1 MGLINPNNK
10 TTHLKNQF
18 VQTSRALFMFLGVLS
33 LILLL
38 NCCAKKEE
46 EDQISYP
53 LKTAKMISQ
62 VSSGIISPD
71 DKIRVRFVAPMVDPN
86 LLGQVLKKSVFSF
99 SPPID
104 GIASWEDRRTL
115 AFQPSERLPI
125 REKYQGTLDMV
136 TLFPLHRDAE
146 LKPLKFMFEVASREI
161 SSVEAAFKLKDPND
175 PCYLFYTGTVIFTE
189 KTDFDAVKEGT
200 SLRMNSKKLI
210 LSWKMEDDEKTFI
223 FTSPE
228 IKRGDRKQEFII
240 TIDKKH
246 LGLSGDYKKTS
257 VLLPIEDMEV
267 VEIHKREEGLHP
279 RINVEFSDDMDST
292 QDIRG
297 LIAVEPTLKLKLRV
311 IGKTVSVDGDFS
323 FGQSYTVKISSGI
336 RSRWGI
342 KSTEDY
348 SELIEFKD
356 LKPQIRFASNGVF
369 LPSVNRQNLRF
380 MTLNLR
386 RVKLE
391 IKRVFDSNL
400 GQFLQTISLDS
411 SKERR
416 QEFYSDYVNRVGVEI
431 VDEILEIGEERNLWL
446 QHELDLKKIIQPGKK
461 GLFLVSLTFKRED
474 MLYGSPE
481 ELEEAIK
488 VRYWPDYY
496 SNPYSPGY
504 IYEHGGVYKPVILSD
519 IGLTYKKGYK
529 RHIVYSTHIKDVTP
543 LRGVNVI
550 LRTYQNQVIARKKT
564 TRDGQADFQN
574 IEEEVF
580 YIEAEK
586 DGQKS
591 VIFPRKMA
599 WNLSTFDTE
608 GVTSVPEGTRAF
620 IYTERGV
627 YRPGDEINLSV
638 IARNENNTFPTN
650 HPITLKIFNPRG
662 QLVFERTKKDGV
674 DGFYS
679 FKFETNPEDPTG
691 NWRADILIGSQTF
704 HHTLKIET
712 VVPYRLKVRIE
723 PEKKKLSWDDKILKF
738 DVISTYLF
746 GNPASGLEAEVEV
759 ALLHA
764 LKEYPRFSKFIFSNE
779 SIDFEPI
786 RTRIFK
792 GKLDSQG
799 KAHVEWELPSFEKA
813 PSAINASLV
822 AKVLEKGGRPN
833 QGVSV
838 IPIGPYPYYVGIERP
853 EFKYGYALIG
863 TSLHFPII
871 VVNPEGEP
879 VAARPLNYRIYKNKS
894 YWWWEY
900 ETRHEFRLRFKSDR
914 NTELFKEG
922 SLISKDTPVL
932 LDFSP
937 EDRGEYLIEVQD
949 ASENGHTAAIFLR
962 AAPWGSGQAGKDAG
976 ILTLKSDKKKYYP
989 GDEAIVSFPISKQG
1003 EILISVEKA
1012 QQIVSSRWYKPDGKK
1027 EEMSVKIP
1035 ITKAMA
1041 PTAYVTV
1048 SIIQPH
1054 SQTVNDRPI
1063 RMYGVIP
1070 LNVEDSLT
1078 RQELQIQM
1086 SEELKSDAPFQVKIQ
1101 SSNKRPTQFTI
1112 AVVDEGLLDLTQFET
1127 PDPWKSFFK
1136 KLRLGVRTF
1145 DLFSHIIG
1153 VNKGDVFKIF
1163 SIGGDIEEEYRKLQ
1177 VEPKEKKRFKPVSMF
1192 KGPLM
1197 TDKSGQ
1203 ATVSFNMP
1211 NYIGSVRI
1219 MVVAARGNSYGHA
1232 EKAVPVKKDLMV
1244 LPTLPRVLGPE
1255 DKIIVPVT
1263 VFAMK
1268 DNIGS
1273 VDVSISIEGPILLL
1287 GEGKKTVNFVKAGE
1301 QDIQFNLQAE
1311 AAIGAAK
1318 IVTKATSAKL
1328 TSTHETDLEI
1338 RPSSPR
1344 IFESEEKEI
1353 LPGKSVSFTVPSK
1366 GIPGS
1371 NRAQISVRRRPNL
1384 NFKHRLSWL
1393 IRYPYGCIEQIVSS
1407 VFPQLYLKE
1416 FLKESKKPKEAEKD
1430 IDNNINAGIRRLRRF
1445 LLSSGAFTF
1454 WPGARRVSIWGTNYA
1469 GHFLIEAKKL
1479 GYHVPQNLLA
1489 KWMRYQKS
1497 QALKTRDDLMTRVYR
1512 VYLLAL
1518 AGEPQMGALN
1528 LLKENNL
1535 KDMSDTE
1542 RWMLAAAYQMAGVG
1556 RTADEILR
1564 KAGTKVDDYSEFGG
1578 TYGSALRDKAII
1590 LDTLVLFER
1599 WKEADALANELAQA
1613 LSSRQWHSTQTTGFM
1628 LLAVGKYLRTLEGSM
1643 DQPPLVRGTI
1653 MLPDGKKVGFE
1664 TEKISYQLEIESGFG
1679 QTVELYLDEKST
1691 VKRAFVTLD
1700 WNGVPLKSDIGDES
1714 KNLALSVKW
1723 FDEDGMRC
1731 DPTELTQGHTFWGHF
1746 RVKNSAPFLIEELA
1760 LVQLLPAGW
1769 EIENIRLSNETLPD
1783 WVPKKRL
1790 NREEYLDI
1798 RDDRIMWF
1806 FDLYR
1811 REHLDFVVK
1820 LNAVTVGE
1828 FTLPPTVVEAMYNN
1842 NFKATKA
1849 GEKVI
1854 VKER

>member
-1 MGLINPNNK
+1 MDLVNPNNK
-10 TTHLKNQF
+10 TPYLKNQF
-18 VQTSRALFMFLGVLS
+18 VPTSRVVFMFLGVLS
-33 LILLL
+33 LIILL

-46 EDQISYP
+46 DSQISYP
-53 LKTAKMISQ
+53 LKTAKM
-62 VSSGIISPD
+62 VSHVTSGVISPD
-71 DKIRVRFVAPMVDPN
+71 GKIRVRFVAPMVEPN
-86 LLGQVLKKSVFSF
+86 LLGQTIRKSVFSF
-99 SPPID
+99 SPSID
-104 GIASWEDRRTL
+104 GIAWWDDRRTL
-115 AFQPSERLPI
+115 AFRPREPLPI
-125 REKYQGTLDMV
+125 RKKYQGKLDMV
-136 TLFPLHRDAE
+136 TLFPQHREAE
-146 LKPLKFMFEVASREI
+146 LEPLRFIFEVSSREV
-161 SSVEAAFKLKDPND
+161 SSVEADFELKDPKD
-175 PCYLFYTGTVIFTE
+175 PWYLFYTGKVIFTE
-189 KTDFDAVKEGT
+189 KADLDAVKEGT
-200 SLRMNSKKLI
+200 SLRVKSKKLA
-210 LSWKMEDDEKTFI
+210 LSWKIGDDEKTFV
-223 FTSPE
+223 FKSPE
-228 IKRGDRKQEFII
+228 IKRGDREKEFILI
-240 TIDKKH
+240 VGKKH
-246 LGLSGDYKKTS
+246 LGLSQDYKETS
-257 VLLPIEDMEV
+257 VLVPLEDMEV
-267 VEIHKREEGLHP
+267 VEIQRREEGLRP
-279 RINVEFSDDMDST
+279 RINIEFSDDLDST

-297 LIAVEPTLKLKLRV
+297 LIAVEPTVKLKLRA
-311 IGKTVSVDGDFS
+311 IGKTISVDGDFG
-323 FGQSYTVKISSGI
+323 FGQSYTVKISRGI

-342 KSTEDY
+342 KSAEDY

-356 LKPQIRFASNGVF
+356 LKPQIRFASDGAF

-391 IKRVFDSNL
+391 IKKVFDSNL

-416 QEFYSDYVNRVGVEI
+416 QEFYSDYVNRVGVKI
-431 VDEILEIGEERNLWL
+431 VDEILEIGKERNVWL
-446 QHELDLKKIIQPGKK
+446 QHELDLKKVIQPGKK
-461 GLFLVSLTFKRED
+461 GLFLVSLTFARED
-474 MLYGSPE
+474 MLYGTQE

-488 VRYWPDYY
+488 ERIWDDYY
-496 SNPYSPGY
+496 SDPYAPGY
-504 IYEHGGVYKPVILSD
+504 TYEHGGVYKPVILSD
-519 IGLTYKKGYK
+519 IGLTYKKGHK
-529 RHIVYSTHIKDVTP
+529 THIVYSTYIKDATPMSGVT
-543 LRGVNVI
+543 VI
-550 LRTYQNQVIARKKT
+550 LRTYQNQVIAQKKT
-564 TRDGQADFQN
+564 TIEGKADFQN

-591 VIFPRKMA
+591 VIFPGTMA

-608 GVTSVPEGTRAF
+608 GVESVPEGTRTF

-638 IARNENNTFPTN
+638 IARNENNTFPSN
-650 HPITLKIFNPRG
+650 HPITLKIFNSRD
-662 QLVFERTKKDGV
+662 QLVFEQTKKDGM

-712 VVPYRLKVRIE
+712 VVPYRLKVKIE
-723 PEKKKLSWDDKILKF
+723 PEKKKLSWDDKVLKF

-746 GNPASGLEAEVEV
+746 GNPASGLETEVEV

-764 LKEYPRFSKFIFSNE
+764 LKKYPKFSKFIFTNE
-779 SIDFEPI
+779 SIDFKPI
-786 RTRIFK
+786 RTRIFE

-799 KAHVEWELPSFEKA
+799 RARVEWPLPSFEKA

-838 IPIGPYPYYVGIERP
+838 IPIDPYPFYVGIERP

-863 TSLHFPII
+863 TSLQFPII

-900 ETRHEFRLRFKSDR
+900 ETRHEFRLRFKSDQ

-922 SLISKDTPVL
+922 SLVSKNTPVR
-932 LDFSP
+932 LDFTA

-962 AAPWGSGQAGKDAG
+962 AAPWGSGQEGKDAG
-976 ILTLKSDKKKYYP
+976 ILTLKSDKEKYHP
-989 GDEAIVSFPISKQG
+989 GDEAIVNFPISKEG
-1003 EILISVEKA
+1003 EILLSVEKA
-1012 QQIVSSRWYKPDGKK
+1012 QQILSSRWYKPDGKK

-1035 ITKAMA
+1035 ITNAMA

-1070 LNVEDSLT
+1070 LNVEDPLT

-1086 SEELKSDAPFQVKIQ
+1086 SEELKSDKPFQVKIQ
-1101 SSNKRPTQFTI
+1101 NTNKQPTQFTI

-1127 PDPWKSFFK
+1127 PDPWKRFFN

-1177 VEPKEKKRFKPVSMF
+1177 LEPREKRRFKPVSMF

-1197 TDKSGQ
+1197 TDNKGQ

-1211 NYIGSVRI
+1211 NYIGSVRV

-1263 VFAMK
+1263 VFAMR

-1273 VDVSISIEGPILLL
+1273 VDVSISTEGPIMMV
-1287 GEGKKTVNFVKAGE
+1287 GESKKTVNFLKAGE

-1318 IVTKATSAKL
+1318 IVIKATSAKL
-1328 TSTHETDLEI
+1328 TSIHETDLEI

-1353 LPGKSVSFTVPSK
+1353 LPGKSVSFTVPDK

-1384 NFKHRLSWL
+1384 NFRHRLSWL
-1393 IRYPYGCIEQIVSS
+1393 ISYPYGCIEQVVSS

-1430 IDNNINAGIRRLRRF
+1430 IDTNINAGIRRLRRF
-1445 LLSSGAFTF
+1445 LLPSGAFTF
-1454 WPGARRVSIWGTNYA
+1454 WPGARRASVWGTNYA

-1479 GYHVPQNLLA
+1479 GYHVPQDLLS

-1497 QALKTRDDLMTRVYR
+1497 QALKTEDDLMTRVYR

-1535 KDMSDTE
+1535 KDMNDTE
-1542 RWMLAAAYQMAGVG
+1542 RWMLAAAYQLAGVG

-1564 KAGTKVDDYSEFGG
+1564 KAETKVDDYSEFGG
-1578 TYGSALRDKAII
+1578 TYGSALRDEAII
-1590 LDTLVLFER
+1590 LDILVLFER
-1599 WKEADALANELAQA
+1599 WEEADALANELAQA

-1628 LLAVGKYLRTLEGSM
+1628 LLAVGKYLRTLEGSV
-1643 DQPPLVRGTI
+1643 DQPPLITGTI
-1653 MLPDGKKVGFE
+1653 SLPDGKKVDFE

-1679 QTVELYLDEKST
+1679 KTVELHLDEKTT

-1714 KNLALSVKW
+1714 KNLALFVKW
-1723 FDEDGMRC
+1723 FDDDGMRC
-1731 DPTELTQGHTFWGHF
+1731 DPTELIQGNTFWGHF
-1746 RVKNSAPFLIEELA
+1746 QVKNPASYLIEELA

-1783 WVPKKRL
+1783 WMPKKRL

-1806 FDLYR
+1806 FDLSTR
-1811 REHLDFVVK
+1811 DHLDFVVK

-1842 NFKATKA
+1842 NYKATKA
-1849 GEKVI
+1849 GKKVI
-1854 VKER
+1854 VKAL